1 MALHGRLSATLC
13 VALALNLGSP
23 SHAQQAQVFGLE
35 AVFKPL
41 CERLV
46 GDGQIAPSD
55 QVVVLRWTRPISQL
69 LALRS
74 LNSERE
80 LLATQV
86 FEAVAA
92 DVAAEQRF
100 EPSEVFVP
108 GKPTGCHWARAERS
122 NAEYSGSDQRLL
134 ELSNLAEDPF
144 AKSAEMR
151 YGVFARLSRGGS
163 FGASWYW
170 IGLTSDDRGSSW
182 RVSTIL
188 DLQIADG

>member
-1 MALHGRLSATLC
+1 MALLGRLSATLC
-13 VALALNLGSP
+13 VALALNIGAP
-23 SHAQQAQVFGLE
+23 AHAQQAQVPGLE
-35 AVFKPL
+35 AVFEPL

-46 GDGQIAPSD
+46 GDGEIAPSD
-55 QVVVLRWTRPISQL
+55 HVVVLRWTRPISQL

-74 LNSERE
+74 LNSEPA
-80 LLATQV
+80 LLAAQV

-92 DVAAEQRF
+92 DDAAEQRF
-100 EPSEVFVP
+100 EPSEVSVP
-108 GKPTGCHWARAERS
+108 REPTGCHWERADGR
-122 NAEYSGSDQRLL
+122 NAEYSGSDQLLL
-134 ELSNLAEDPF
+134 EFSNLAEDPF

-170 IGLTSDDRGSSW
+170 IGLTSDDRSSSW